1 MGPGVDINVLDGTN
15 VVFWA
20 KTTIIN
26 GGFDSVSGVLGYT
39 YTSYYDDES
48 IAECDIVLNGAEF
61 TWETKPTTAGGHY
74 YIDAVLLHEIGHV
87 VGLEHASLGGALMM
101 ARGESGVLSAS
112 FTSDE
117 ICAARYL
124 YPDSAFL
131 ARLGSV
137 NGRITASGNSVFGAV
152 VTAEDHFGSAIAS
165 TVATSTGNY
174 ELPALAPDTYRIRVT
189 PLDLNYNDPLLAGI
203 DISQAYQQAKIDFA
217 PTSSSPVTVTAGS
230 SSALNISVISDT
242 PDFRINAIRP
252 VISEPSY
259 FVINRIPLMLKAGQS
274 NYWIGVYTHP
284 STNVSENETAQLTV
298 SGEDVAL
305 DSFRC
310 DIDPFGNGKYWL
322 YSARI
327 GIASNAVAG
336 MRTLILNRGGRAAYA
351 NGFLKILPAIEDN
364 NFDGLDDAFQ
374 RKYFSLWTAPEAGP
388 NANPDLD
395 GMNNAAEYLAG
406 TDPTRFDLILKYQTT
421 GDPVSGG
428 RLSWPS
434 IIGKTYQ
441 VDASSSFVLPVWQAV
456 SPVITATTTN
466 ASWSWN
472 GFSSNRIVFRVRG
485 NH

>member
-1 MGPGVDINVLDGTN
+1 MKKILFFLISSVLAVQAFVPSRDSKEQPRRWHLTPMAGLETNLVNTTTGAIRYYLGGDGYSTANRTAELNAARACFAQWQSIPGTKIKFEEGGLMGPGVDINVLDGTN

-327 GIASNAVAG
+327 GDCQQCSRWNAHLDIKPWRTSGLCQWIFKNPAG
-336 MRTLILNRGGRAAYA
+336 YRR
-351 NGFLKILPAIEDN
+351 
-364 NFDGLDDAFQ
+364 
-374 RKYFSLWTAPEAGP
+374 
-388 NANPDLD
+388 
-395 GMNNAAEYLAG
+395 
-406 TDPTRFDLILKYQTT
+406 
-421 GDPVSGG
+421 
-428 RLSWPS
+428 
-434 IIGKTYQ
+434 
-441 VDASSSFVLPVWQAV
+441 
-456 SPVITATTTN
+456 
-466 ASWSWN
+466 
-472 GFSSNRIVFRVRG
+472 
-485 NH
+485 